1 MMLTICS
8 FLIVIISSL
17 YFSIFT
23 RPATSCQENQTLNK
37 CIPMLLAMTSS
48 LTIGLLIGILLPN
61 QLALATIF
69 SILLSAV
76 LAVFIGRKFGT
87 NGLIEAQSSSLM
99 GAMMGAMLGVM
110 LSPDEVT
117 LMVAAMDFLFLIS
130 VFFALLLTN
139 GSLEKKRHLF
149 KHKPASFYWFFLLN
163 VCFLCSLVIL
173 QWLDMNTTP
182 TETTPSEHVHH
193 H

>member
-1 MMLTICS
+1 MLIICS
-8 FLIVIISSL
+8 FLIVIISNLS
-17 YFSIFT
+17 FSIFI
-23 RPATSCQENQTLNK
+23 RPATSCQENHALNK
-37 CIPMLLAMTSS
+37 CIPMLLATTSS
-48 LTIGLLIGILLPN
+48 LTNGILIGTLLPN
-61 QLALATIF
+61 QLAFATIL

-76 LAVFIGRKFGT
+76 LAVFIGQKFGI

-117 LMVAAMDFLFLIS
+117 LMVIAMDSLLLVS
-130 VFFALLLTN
+130 VFGAILLT
-139 GSLEKKRHLF
+139 SRFLEKKQRPF
-149 KHKPASFYWFFLLN
+149 KHKPTSFYLFFLLN

-173 QWLDMNTTP
+173 QLLNTTP
-182 TETTPSEHVHH
+182 LESTPSEHIHH